1 MTRSIVARATLLLAI
16 IVAAIALFASDPA
29 RAAGAVTI
37 VQFSPTGTVKQVR
50 QVTARFSDPMVP
62 LGDPR
67 GGPPPFNID
76 CSAKGAG
83 RWLDS
88 RNWAYDF
95 DKDLPGGIRCAF
107 TVHPG
112 LKALNGQAVGG
123 TARFAFD
130 TGGPAIVDERPY
142 DGDGEIDADQA
153 FVLILD
159 TAVKEST
166 ILAHAGFA
174 VEGMPQRISAK
185 FPSPTDRQVILNR
198 FKKMID
204 KRPVVILESKQRF
217 PDKANISLIWGV
229 GIESSTGVATS
240 QDQTLKFVT
249 RKAFQAK
256 FQCDRENAKA
266 GCIPLLDMTVLFS
279 APIKAA
285 LAQQV
290 AMVAPDGTRL
300 SPEIKKDEVDVS
312 RLTFKGPFKE
322 SSQYRIEIPPNIT
335 DDAGRTLSNASRFP
349 MTISTDA
356 FPPLAKFS
364 ARFGIIEA
372 ADPVLP
378 VTVRNLE
385 AQIATSQLDVGV
397 TPPAAAGGLG
407 GLLTRVEA
415 ALIRVPA
422 PDASTI
428 LPWLRKVSDA
438 RRKQSVFGADTQGVV
453 SYTIPKPN
461 GPNAFEVMG
470 IPLKRP
476 GLYIVELKSERLGSV
491 LLGAPQPMYVPT
503 AALVTNLAVHFKRGA
518 ANSLVWVTELESAKP
533 VEGAAVA
540 IADCNG
546 TRLWTGTTDSRGL
559 AMVPHQDTFD
569 NLPHCERPPSSD
581 DDSRN
586 YYDTEQTTA
595 ISNLDSG
602 LLVTASSGDD
612 FSFVHTSWQNG
623 IEPWRFHLPMEYQ
636 PSPIAA
642 HTVFDRTLLRAG
654 ETVHMEHFIREKTL
668 DGFAVPAPDELPDT
682 LSIRFLA
689 SDQHYD
695 SDLTWTA
702 AGTAVTNWD
711 IPKAAKLGQ
720 YQVVMVRRKTSGPTP
735 TPDGGYSSAPE
746 WQSGDFQVE
755 EFRVPLM
762 RAAIRIPSQPLVA
775 VTSIPVDL
783 SAEYLS
789 GGAAKDLPVTLRSQ
803 ITKNYQPQF
812 PDFDDFVFANGAVK
826 EGIVQS
832 KSWEETEETQENP
845 GVHQRVDLTLDAAGG
860 ARAEITEI
868 PREPIPLQ
876 VQAELEYRDP
886 TGESQTVSNTAT
898 VFPAQRLVGI
908 QTDGWVSSNSIRV
921 RIAVVD
927 DSGKPVANAPVKVAL
942 FTQKYY
948 TYRTRL
954 VGGFY
959 SYQSTE
965 DTRRAGDLCIGNTDS
980 RGLLFCAGKAIAT
993 GQVIVQAV
1001 VTDDAGNSCSAHTE
1015 VFVPGEQREWF
1026 QASDQ
1031 DRIDLIPEKPQYEP
1045 GDTARFQVRMPFA
1058 EATALVTVERE
1069 GIIGASILH
1078 LDSKDPVVVL
1088 PVRDYAPNVFV
1099 SVLAVRGR
1107 VGAVQPT
1114 AMVDLGKPA
1123 FKLGIAQ
1130 IRVGWRDHR
1139 LKVTVTPEH
1148 AVYHVREKARVKVEV
1163 RTSDGKVPPD
1173 GSTFALAAVDEGLL
1187 ELKPNDSW
1195 KLLDAMMG
1203 QRPYQIETSAAEM
1216 QVVGKRHYGLK
1227 AIPPGGGGGQ
1237 RVTRELF
1244 NTLLL
1249 WKADVPLDA
1258 NGDASV
1264 EVPLND
1270 SLTSFKI
1277 VAIAGVG
1284 AGQFGTGSGTIRST
1298 QDLMLFSGA
1307 SPIIRIGDAFAA
1319 EFTVRN
1325 ASERALDVTVT
1336 SKIDG
1341 IATTPP
1347 PQKLQLGAGEGKA
1360 IDWNVAV
1367 PMGVSELTYHVD
1379 AIAAQGAQDHLL
1391 STQNVLPAV
1400 PVETLQS
1407 TLQQIDKPIAQPVAI
1422 PAGALKGQGGVQLN
1436 LSPSLAA
1443 GLDGVKDW
1451 MRDYPYSCLEQRV
1464 SRAVA
1469 LGDPKL
1475 WAGIVADLP
1484 SYTDSDGLLKYF
1496 AIQTNGSDVLTS
1508 YVFAIAHEAGLEIPD
1523 ASESKIED
1531 ALKGFIAGRITVN
1544 EAVPAPDLPLR
1555 KIAAIEALSHAGM
1568 ADYAMLGSV
1577 TIEPNLWPDA
1587 TVIDWWSILLRTPA
1601 IPDREPQL
1609 AAAEQIIRARLN
1621 AQGTALHLASD
1632 PRDNMWWLMV
1642 SPEQN
1647 MNRLA
1652 LVVLDAKLWH
1662 DDLPRLMRGALML
1675 QSHGSWPTT
1684 IANAWGTLAVNKFVQ
1699 QFEATPVAGTT
1710 IATLATTT
1718 QHLDWSHDPKG
1729 GALSFDWPAA
1739 PADLDINHNGS
1750 GHPWAEIRARAAL
1763 PLQQPFSSG
1772 YRITKTITPVEKTHT
1787 GAWKQGDLV
1796 RVHLKIEA
1804 QTDMTWVV
1812 INDPIPAGAS
1822 HLGTGLARDSAIAT
1836 SSENTNFDQWAWP
1849 LFVERP
1855 FDAYRAY
1862 YDYVPKGTFETEYTI
1877 RLNQVGTF
1885 GLPPTRVEAL
1895 YEPEMFGE
1903 SPNAAFE
1910 VAP

>member
-1 MTRSIVARATLLLAI
+1 MTRSIVARAAILLAI
-16 IVAAIALFASDPA
+16 ILIASNAVL
-29 RAAGAVTI
+29 AAGGDVSI

-67 GGPPPFNID
+67 GGPPPFDID
-76 CSAKGAG
+76 CAAHGSG

-95 DKDLPGGIRCAF
+95 DKDLPGGVRCTF
-107 TVHPG
+107 TVRAG
-112 LKALNGQAVGG
+112 LKALNGAAVAG
-123 TARFAFD
+123 TQKFTFD
-130 TGGPAIVDERPY
+130 TGGPAIVEERPY
-142 DGDGEIDADQA
+142 DGDGEIDAEQA
-153 FVLILD
+153 FVLIPD
-159 TAVKEST
+159 TAVKESS
-166 ILAHAGFA
+166 ILPHVGFA
-174 VEGMPQRISAK
+174 VEGMPQRIGAK
-185 FPSPTDRQVILNR
+185 FLSASDRATILAR
-198 FKKMID
+198 FKRMID
-204 KRPVVILESKQRF
+204 KRAVIILQAKQRF
-217 PDKANISLIWGV
+217 PDHANVSLVWGA

-240 QDQTLKFVT
+240 QDQLLKYTT
-249 RKAFQAK
+249 RKAFQVK

-266 GCIPLLDMTVLFS
+266 GCIPLLDMTVIFT
-279 APIKAA
+279 APIKAQ
-285 LAQQV
+285 LAKQV
-290 AMVAPDGTRL
+290 AMIAANGTRL
-300 SPEIKKDEVDVS
+300 SPEIKKDEPEVS
-312 RLTFKGPFKE
+312 RLTFKGAFKE
-322 SSQYRIEIPPNIT
+322 SSQYRIELPPNIA

-349 MTISTDA
+349 MTITTDA

-364 ARFGIIEA
+364 SRFGIIES

-385 AQIATSQLDVGV
+385 PRIATSQLDVAAQ
-397 TPPAAAGGLG
+397 PAATGSGLG

-415 ALIRVPA
+415 SLFRVPA
-422 PDASTI
+422 PGANTI
-428 LPWLRKVSDA
+428 LPWLHKVADA
-438 RRKQSVFGADTQGVV
+438 RRTSSVFGADAQGVLN
-453 SYTIPKPN
+453 YTIPKPN

-476 GLYIVELKSERLGSV
+476 GLYIVELKSERLGTV
-491 LLGAPQPMYVPT
+491 LLGAPKPMYVPT

-533 VEGAAVA
+533 VDGAAVA

-546 TRLWTGTTDSRGL
+546 VELWSGATDSRGL
-559 AMVPHQDTFD
+559 AMVPHLDTFD
-569 NLPHCERPPSSD
+569 NLPSCQRPQRSD
-581 DDSRN
+581 DDTGN
-586 YYDTEQTTA
+586 DYDSGQSTA

-623 IEPWRFHLPMEYQ
+623 IEPWRFHLPQEYQ

-668 DGFAVPAPDELPDT
+668 DGFAVPGPDTLPDT

-695 SDLTWTA
+695 SDLSWSA
-702 AGTAVTNWD
+702 AGTAVTDWT

-735 TPDGGYSSAPE
+735 TPDGGYVATPE

-762 RAAIRIPSQPLVA
+762 RAAVRMPSQPQVA

-803 ITKNYQPQF
+803 ITKNFQPQF
-812 PDFDDFVFANGAVK
+812 ADFDDFVFANGAVK

-832 KSWEETEETQENP
+832 KSYEETEETQENP

-860 ARAEITEI
+860 ARSEITDI

-876 VQAELEYRDP
+876 VRAELEYRDP
-886 TGESQTVSNTAT
+886 TGESQTVSNTTT
-898 VFPAQRLVGI
+898 VFPARRLVGI
-908 QTDGWVSSNSIRV
+908 QTDGWVSSDSLRM

-927 DSGKPVANAPVKVAL
+927 DSGKPLANAPVQVAL

-965 DTRRAGDLCIGNTDS
+965 ETRRAGDLCSGTTDS
-980 RGLLFCAGKAIAT
+980 RGLLFCSGKSPVT
-993 GQVIVQAV
+993 GQVIVQAS
-1001 VTDDAGNSCSAHTE
+1001 VTDDAGNSCTAHTE
-1015 VFVPGEQREWF
+1015 VFVPGQHREWF
-1026 QASDQ
+1026 DAHDE
-1031 DRIDLIPEKPQYEP
+1031 DRIDVIPEKPQYEP

-1069 GIIGASILH
+1069 GVIGASILR
-1078 LDSKDPVVVL
+1078 LSSKDPVIAI

-1130 IRVGWRDHR
+1130 IRVGWRDHQ

-1148 AVYHVREKARVKVEV
+1148 EVYHVREKARVKVEV
-1163 RTSDGKVPPD
+1163 RTSDGKAPPA
-1173 GSTFALAAVDEGLL
+1173 GSSFALAAVDEGLL
-1187 ELKPNDSW
+1187 ELKPNESW

-1203 QRPYQIETSAAEM
+1203 QRPYQVETSAAEM

-1237 RVTRELF
+1237 HVTRELF

-1277 VAIAGVG
+1277 VAVAGVG
-1284 AGQFGTGSGTIRST
+1284 AGQFGTGSGMIRST
-1298 QDLMLFSGA
+1298 QDLMLFSGV
-1307 SPIIRIGDAFAA
+1307 SPIIRIGDSFAA

-1325 ASERALDVTVT
+1325 ASEGPLDVTVA

-1341 IATTPP
+1341 IAATPP

-1367 PMGVSELTYHVD
+1367 PLGVSELKYHVD
-1379 AIAAQGAQDHLL
+1379 ATATQGASDHLL
-1391 STQNVLPAV
+1391 STQAVLPAV
-1400 PVETLQS
+1400 PVETLQA
-1407 TLQQIDKPIAQPVAI
+1407 TLQQIEKPITQPVAI
-1422 PAGALKGQGGVQLN
+1422 PADALKGQGGVQVN

-1443 GLDGVKDW
+1443 GLDGVRDW
-1451 MRDYPYSCLEQRV
+1451 MRDYPFTCLEQRV
-1464 SRAVA
+1464 SRAVS

-1475 WAGIVADLP
+1475 WAGIIADLP

-1496 AIQTNGSDVLTS
+1496 AIQTNGSDMLTS
-1508 YVFAIAHEAGLEIPD
+1508 YVFAIAHEAGLAIPES
-1523 ASESKIED
+1523 SETKIED
-1531 ALKGFIAGRITVN
+1531 GLKAFIAGKISVN
-1544 EAVPAPDLPLR
+1544 EAVPAPDLSLR
-1555 KIAAIEALSHAGM
+1555 KIAAIEALSHAGL

-1577 TIEPNLWPDA
+1577 TIEPNLWPAA

-1601 IPDREPQL
+1601 IPGRDQQL
-1609 AAAEQIIRARLN
+1609 TQAEQILRARLN

-1632 PRDNMWWLMV
+1632 QRDNMWWLMT
-1642 SPEQN
+1642 SPELN

-1652 LVVLDAKLWH
+1652 LVALDAKLWH
-1662 DDLPRLMRGALML
+1662 DDLPRLIRGALMM
-1675 QSHGSWPTT
+1675 QAHGAWPTT
-1684 IANAWGTLAVNKFVQ
+1684 IANAWGTLAIDKFVQ
-1699 QFEATPVAGTT
+1699 QFEATSIAGTT
-1710 IATLATTT
+1710 SATLAATT

-1729 GALSFDWPAA
+1729 GSLSFDWPAA
-1739 PADLDINHNGS
+1739 PADLNINHNGN

-1763 PLQQPFSSG
+1763 PLKTPFSSG
-1772 YRITKTITPVEKTHT
+1772 YRITKTITPVENVKAHA
-1787 GAWKQGDLV
+1787 GGWKQGDLV

-1812 INDPIPAGAS
+1812 IDDPIPAGAS
-1822 HLGTGLARDSAIAT
+1822 HLGTGLKRDSAIAT
-1836 SSENTNFDQWAWP
+1836 SGEQTSYDQGAWP

-1862 YDYVPKGTFETEYTI
+1862 YEYVGKGTFETEYTI
-1877 RLNQVGTF
+1877 RLNQAGTF

-1903 SPNAAFE
+1903 SPNATFE